1 MAKKKAINYNP
12 NTALIQGAATAYRNY
27 DNVAG
32 MYQGLEKATQAGV
45 DLVKASIDKKNK
57 EVEEKN
63 KINKLFDDAADQVLL
78 KSGALSQSLY
88 DSTYNELVEAKKTY
102 LEGIDQKDDKKRI
115 EGLKYI
121 QNHSAFI
128 QEHKAYN
135 LQLAKDKKEGLLSDA
150 HTPDEEHDMTQ
161 IMDGKYSRTS
171 RNDQGEVVFHIKDR
185 QGNEKKISSTEY
197 KNMAIFKNFEVG
209 NAYVKGREALLKNEI
224 FNGEAIYQSLLQSM
238 PNDKKE
244 FRAVMGDDLLGVKG
258 GDMNLKSMLETSATL
273 DQEIISALGQEGF
286 KAFAGE
292 DNKLDS
298 KEKEAFINAVVDVD
312 NPMFDLATSQK
323 IMAEQLTNAAENY
336 HADHWKKLND
346 EKRRKEDLIKN
357 KDKDKGRTLPYGF
370 RTWSQMKEDYDLIQ
384 NTAVGDNYNAP
395 TGHIFVR
402 KEGGNYLGPDGKTY
416 SPNQVKRFLKLDHL
430 SDYASSSNEQP
441 VLDEVLLAELEEAKK
456 EENRKGISQEVEFPT
471 GRKE

>member
-1 MAKKKAINYNP
+1 MAKKKAVNYNP

-32 MYQGLEKATQAGV
+32 MYQGLEKVTQAGV
-45 DLVKASIDKKNK
+45 NLVKTSIDKKNK

-88 DSTYNELVEAKKTY
+88 DSTYNELVEAKQTY

-209 NAYVKGREALLKNEI
+209 NTYVKGREALLKNEI

-273 DQEIISALGQEGF
+273 DQEIISALE
-286 KAFAGE
+286 
-292 DNKLDS
+292 
-298 KEKEAFINAVVDVD
+298 
-312 NPMFDLATSQK
+312 
-323 IMAEQLTNAAENY
+323 
-336 HADHWKKLND
+336 
-346 EKRRKEDLIKN
+346 
-357 KDKDKGRTLPYGF
+357 
-370 RTWSQMKEDYDLIQ
+370 
-384 NTAVGDNYNAP
+384 
-395 TGHIFVR
+395 
-402 KEGGNYLGPDGKTY
+402 
-416 SPNQVKRFLKLDHL
+416 
-430 SDYASSSNEQP
+430 
-441 VLDEVLLAELEEAKK
+441 
-456 EENRKGISQEVEFPT
+456 
-471 GRKE
+471 